1 MPCSARVLP
10 ILILIL
16 TNPLSSTTRSS
27 HKRSGDDSLHRL
39 RSSKNQSNASFFKQ
53 RRQAPRTLVGTRTA
67 SSSSRGIIPS
77 SVPLDFIAGIRN
89 SADPI
94 RSHFQRR
101 TRASGMSLFNP
112 YVDEQEHP
120 RPLMMNS
127 RPTKRPRTRL
137 GSDRDE
143 AGHEAQ
149 VEGVALSFPTT
160 SAPAVTTPSPARRRI
175 IHMPTLPPARM
186 EDINDQLKPSTPT
199 TLPVGKPAESEEA
212 ESPTDH
218 TIHTPD
224 EALVPLYSTPT
235 RVVQQKKMK
244 ESPASVAE
252 TGVSPIVSR
261 LQLRESNPPDPAR
274 KKLFEDD

>member
-1 MPCSARVLP
+1 M
-10 ILILIL
+10 LIL

-27 HKRSGDDSLHRL
+27 RKRSGDDGLHRL
-39 RSSKNQSNASFFKQ
+39 RSSERESNASFLTQ
-53 RRQAPRTLVGTRTA
+53 RGKASRPLVGTRTA

-77 SVPLDFIAGIRN
+77 SVPLDFIAGVRN

-101 TRASGMSLFNP
+101 YRASGMSLFNP
-112 YVDEQEHP
+112 HVDEQELP

-160 SAPAVTTPSPARRRI
+160 STPAVTTPSPSRRRI

-186 EDINDQLKPSTPT
+186 DDFNNQLNPSTPT
-199 TLPVGKPAESEEA
+199 TLPVDNPEESEEA
-212 ESPTDH
+212 ESQTDH
-218 TIHTPD
+218 AIHTPD
-224 EALVPLYSTPT
+224 EALVPLYSTTP
-235 RVVQQKKMK
+235 RVVQRRKVK
-244 ESPASVAE
+244 ESPVSVAE